1 MVAEDHKGAAQCA
14 AKSAWSRSAC
24 FTGRLNLKYCL
35 SGKRVWVAGHTGMVG
50 SALVRRLQREDC
62 ELLLAGRDVL
72 DLCERQAVFE
82 WMAGCRPDC
91 ILVAAAKVG
100 GIHANNVAPVDFL
113 QQNLMIQN
121 NIFDAAH
128 RHGVARLLFGIFL
141 YLPKVCCNQYVKTV
155 L

>member
-1 MVAEDHKGAAQCA
+1 
-14 AKSAWSRSAC
+14 
-24 FTGRLNLKYCL
+24 
-35 SGKRVWVAGHTGMVG
+35 MVG

-100 GIHANNVAPVDFL
+100 GIHANNVAPVTFFSK
-113 QQNLMIQN
+113 I
-121 NIFDAAH
+121 
-128 RHGVARLLFGIFL
+128 
-141 YLPKVCCNQYVKTV
+141 
-155 L
+155 